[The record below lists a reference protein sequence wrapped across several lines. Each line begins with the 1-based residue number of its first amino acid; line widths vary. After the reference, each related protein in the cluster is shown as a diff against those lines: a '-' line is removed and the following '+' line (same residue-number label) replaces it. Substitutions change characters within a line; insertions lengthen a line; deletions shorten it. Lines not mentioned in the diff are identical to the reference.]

1 MKTVRCMIA
10 SLLASLAISST
21 VDPSRSEGEIQSL
34 SDTGLTATSDSRGTT
49 CGTLL
54 WHSDGTWENG
64 IAYSA
69 TWPRYYGA
77 FAECYS
83 GTGEVCSVRAA
94 FSCYWE
100 FRGSKAD
107 ILIWGDAE
115 GIPGEVLCLV
125 PDWQPDFVPQWP
137 EVRVFDIPVT
147 GCCVD
152 GPFWVGF
159 WGNWTGGAPE
169 DFYILI
175 DNSPGSTGCS
185 YTNVPPDIGL
195 PEGWQPATVLGY
207 SLKNLGLG
215 VELRECLPVGVDRS
229 TWGRVKSLYR
239 GPSGVSH

>member
-1 MKTVRCMIA
+1 MTR
-10 SLLASLAISST
+10 
-21 VDPSRSEGEIQSL
+21 SRTTLGALFAGLFLTGVPGNCWGDIEVGSL
-34 SDTGLTATSDSRGTT
+34 SHTGLTATSDSRGAT

-94 FSCYWE
+94 FACYWE

-107 ILIWGDAE
+107 ILVWGDAG

-185 YTNVPPDIGL
+185 YTNPPPEWGF
-195 PEGWQPATVLGY
+195 PEGWQPATILGVP
-207 SLKNLGLG
+207 LKNLGLG
-215 VELRECLPVGVDRS
+215 VELRECLPVGAERS

-239 GPSGVSH
+239 GSDAVPR